1 MLVSAVRE
9 DKYFL
14 SLKNKIFLS
23 KSRFIVYF
31 VNVTSVPSVVPAPS
45 LSSMSGERLQ
55 LRLLDVSHNL
65 IMAID
70 DEALSGQ
77 FTFSLLFM
85 KMLLLYCKS

>member
-31 VNVTSVPSVVPAPS
+31 VNVKSLPSVVPAPS

-85 KMLLLYCKS
+85 